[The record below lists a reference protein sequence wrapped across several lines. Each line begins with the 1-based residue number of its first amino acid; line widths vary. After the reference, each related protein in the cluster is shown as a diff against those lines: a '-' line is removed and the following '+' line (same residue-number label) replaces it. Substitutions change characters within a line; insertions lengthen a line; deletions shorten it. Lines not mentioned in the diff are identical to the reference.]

1 MLRANARL
9 ELKILFSRRHAA
21 LEVLTDQTGKWR
33 YFF

>member
-1 MLRANARL
+1 MLRVNARL

-21 LEVLTDQTGKWR
+21 LAVLTYLTGKWR